1 MSTYIQRVRAWSA
14 ARQAEAAALRAYN
27 ARPLEQKIQEYFNS
41 LSPHERRAQ
50 YTMDELV
57 LIFNAAPGRIGT
69 ALHRL
74 GWERGRRWTGS
85 TSYARYWIPAPPEN
99 QGHVYFKLS

>member
-1 MSTYIQRVRAWSA
+1 MNAYIRMLRERSAERRAATA
-14 ARQAEAAALRAYN
+14 AERAHN
-27 ARPLEQKIQEYFNS
+27 ARPLENKIQEHFAA
-41 LSPHERRAQ
+41 LPPEERRTH

-74 GWERGRRWTGS
+74 GWKRRRSWREGQ
-85 TSYARYWIPAPPEN
+85 SYARFWISA
-99 QGHVYFKLS
+99 Q